1 MKIQHKAYYNEYDPY
16 AAQWLRNLIDA
27 GHIAYGDVDTRSIV
41 DVTPNDLAGYT
52 QAHFFAGI
60 GGWSLALRLSGWPDD
75 RPVWTGSCPCQ
86 PFSIAGKSKGK
97 TDERHLWPFW
107 ATLIRECRPAV
118 IFGEQVDAAIGHGW
132 LDDVQ
137 SDLENENYAFG
148 ATCIP
153 ACGLGAPHIRQRLWF
168 VADACGV
175 RWGRGGQGSV
185 ESEVCRGG
193 LPESQTSGSSAL
205 GGLGDT
211 CGATGQ
217 WNTRCLSATKEG
229 EYGTGV
235 TVDGNMPIRPEHA
248 SSSMG
253 ELADPNDSGPQRRS
267 IGRNGSGELTTR
279 SSGLGDKKQ
288 SGPTNGF
295 WRDADWLLC
304 RDGKWRPVEPGTFP
318 LANGIPQRVGRLR
331 AYGNAIVPQV
341 AAKVIQTYMEFH
353 NENPA

>member
-1 MKIQHKAYYNEYDPY
+1 MKIQRKAYYNEYEPY

-41 DVTPNDLAGYT
+41 DVTPSDLAGYT

-168 VADACGV
+168 VANTCSV
-175 RWGRGGQGSV
+175 RWGGGSQGSV

-193 LPESQTSGSSAL
+193 LPESQTSGSSPF
-205 GGLGDT
+205 GGLGNAEGGRQRSGISDHGRIGGDE
-211 CGATGQ
+211 GAHRT
-217 WNTRCLSATKEG
+217 TR
-229 EYGTGV
+229 
-235 TVDGNMPIRPEHA
+235 DA
-248 SSSMG
+248 S
-253 ELADPNDSGPQRRS
+253 ELADLNDSGLQRRS
-267 IGRNGSGELTTR
+267 IGRNGSRELTTR
-279 SSGLGDKKQ
+279 SSGLGGKKQ
-288 SGPTNGF
+288 SGPTSGF

-304 RDGKWRPVEPGTFP
+304 RDGKWRPVEPGAFP

-341 AAKVIQTYMEFH
+341 AAKVIQTYMEFR